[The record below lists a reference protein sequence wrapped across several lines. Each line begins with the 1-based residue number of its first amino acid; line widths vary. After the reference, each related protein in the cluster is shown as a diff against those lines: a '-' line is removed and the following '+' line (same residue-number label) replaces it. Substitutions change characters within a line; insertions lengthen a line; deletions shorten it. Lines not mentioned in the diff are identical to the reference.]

1 MALLPHNSTV
11 TAVQRKTEAEIR
23 EEIQAAAREIRDQ
36 VRQQLQAQRQRREQP
51 ERQERPEPPERPES
65 QPATTP
71 PPAPGIMIHPPSGDR
86 GSIIVG
92 GSEIPWDPNQAIP
105 PQAVDI
111 SIAFF
116 LTIAAIIIG
125 LPISRAFAR
134 RMDRKAAPS
143 AIPREV
149 SSQLEQLAQSVD
161 AIALEVERI
170 SEGQRF
176 TTKLLSEVAGQGE
189 SNRLSPGKPADRST

>member
-11 TAVQRKTEAEIR
+11 TAVQKTAAEVR
-23 EEIQAAAREIRDQ
+23 AELQAAAREMRDQ
-36 VRQQLQAQRQRREQP
+36 IRQEVQQRRGDRGQA
-51 ERQERPEPPERPES
+51 
-65 QPATTP
+65 PAGQA
-71 PPAPGIMIHPPSGDR
+71 PPAPPAPDVPPNIVIHPPGADR
-86 GSIIVG
+86 GQIIVG
-92 GSEIPWDPNQAIP
+92 GSEIPWNPNEAIP

-134 RMDRKAAPS
+134 RMDRKATPS
-143 AIPREV
+143 EIPREV
-149 SSQLEQLAQSVD
+149 SSQLQQLAQSVD

-176 TTKLLSEVAGQGE
+176 TTRLLSEQRDATRHALPAG
-189 SNRLSPGKPADRST
+189 PDR

>member
-1 MALLPHNSTV
+1 MPHNSTV
-11 TAVQRKTEAEIR
+11 TAVQKTDAAQKTEAELR
-23 EEIQAAAREIRDQ
+23 AEIQAAAKQFGEQIKERMQ
-36 VRQQLQAQRQRREQP
+36 QRRGDADQAATTATPAVPAAPGHPQNIVIHPQGSGRGPVIVGETQVP
-51 ERQERPEPPERPES
+51 WNPRETIPPE
-65 QPATTP
+65 
-71 PPAPGIMIHPPSGDR
+71 
-86 GSIIVG
+86 
-92 GSEIPWDPNQAIP
+92 
-105 PQAVDI
+105 AVDM

-116 LTIAAIIIG
+116 FTVAVIVIG

-143 AIPREV
+143 QVPREV

-176 TTKLLSEVAGQGE
+176 TTRLLTEQRDATSHALPAG
-189 SNRLSPGKPADRST
+189 PDR